1 MPKDPRDQAVT
12 TRAHQLLW
20 HLPRTEAGAEGVA
33 GVMHHH
39 LEGEVV
45 GAAEAEAGGVRSQCY
60 SVGVQ
65 EEGVQAEGV
74 QAEGQVFQAVAA
86 EEAQRADQREVV
98 EAGAEVVQLV

>member
-45 GAAEAEAGGVRSQCY
+45 GAAEAEAEGVRSQCY

-65 EEGVQAEGV
+65 EEGV